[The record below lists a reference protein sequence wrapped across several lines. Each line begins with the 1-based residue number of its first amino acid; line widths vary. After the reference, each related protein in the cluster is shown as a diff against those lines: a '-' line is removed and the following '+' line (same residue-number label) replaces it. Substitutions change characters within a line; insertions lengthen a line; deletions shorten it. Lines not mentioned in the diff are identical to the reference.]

1 MIPFSLKWVPILSA
15 AYPKSLVS
23 FIVSRVSK
31 VATFKVFEGKDRP
44 LRYLSIPSVGRP
56 PYVGDPTINSDVFSS
71 CLASG
76 ELIRMAF
83 ALGPIPAAIALAILS
98 VFPAAESK
106 TTSVFKIVL
115 LHDASCDST
124 S

>member
-1 MIPFSLKWVPILSA
+1 MLGI
-15 AYPKSLVS
+15 
-23 FIVSRVSK
+23 
-31 VATFKVFEGKDRP
+31 
-44 LRYLSIPSVGRP
+44 
-56 PYVGDPTINSDVFSS
+56 PTIKSDVFSS
-71 CLASG
+71 CIASG

-83 ALGPIPAAIALAILS
+83 ALGPIPAAIVLAILS